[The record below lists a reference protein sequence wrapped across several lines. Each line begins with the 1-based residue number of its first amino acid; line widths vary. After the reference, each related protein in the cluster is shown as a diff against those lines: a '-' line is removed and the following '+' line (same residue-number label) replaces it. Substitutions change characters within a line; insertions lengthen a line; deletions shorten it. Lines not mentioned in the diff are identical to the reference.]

1 MDLIV
6 PHFLK
11 AIFLTPLTPLL
22 TKLQLLIFS
31 SYIFCFIKPPAR
43 ESRRLFFIKIKTIF
57 YQSGYLT
64 IKKYDEFGYTL
75 GFPNEEVKQAL
86 YDQVLPSLAL
96 RSESDL
102 QSLQANLY
110 AQLGTGETD
119 EAMKTLK
126 ALIADVPYSNKKL
139 ASMDMEER
147 YRLIISTILNAIGLK
162 VEVEKMIST
171 GRIDMTVQTSRY
183 IYVIEL
189 KLRNNGG
196 KSAATHQIFDRQY
209 LEPFLADSRQ
219 VIGLGLELDDK
230 GKGLIDWQEVQQ

>member
-11 AIFLTPLTPLL
+11 AIVLTPLTPLTPL
-22 TKLQLLIFS
+22 HTKLQLLIFS
-31 SYIFCFIKPPAR
+31 SYIFSFIKPPAR

-110 AQLGTGETD
+110 AQ
-119 EAMKTLK
+119 
-126 ALIADVPYSNKKL
+126 VPS
-139 ASMDMEER
+139 SM
-147 YRLIISTILNAIGLK
+147 
-162 VEVEKMIST
+162 
-171 GRIDMTVQTSRY
+171 
-183 IYVIEL
+183 
-189 KLRNNGG
+189 
-196 KSAATHQIFDRQY
+196 
-209 LEPFLADSRQ
+209 P
-219 VIGLGLELDDK
+219 LD
-230 GKGLIDWQEVQQ
+230 

>member
-11 AIFLTPLTPLL
+11 AIVLTPFTPLH

-31 SYIFCFIKPPAR
+31 SYIFSFIKPPAR
-43 ESRRLFFIKIKTIF
+43 ESRRLFFIKIKPIL

-110 AQLGTGETD
+110 AQL
-119 EAMKTLK
+119 
-126 ALIADVPYSNKKL
+126 PS
-139 ASMDMEER
+139 SM
-147 YRLIISTILNAIGLK
+147 
-162 VEVEKMIST
+162 
-171 GRIDMTVQTSRY
+171 
-183 IYVIEL
+183 
-189 KLRNNGG
+189 
-196 KSAATHQIFDRQY
+196 
-209 LEPFLADSRQ
+209 P
-219 VIGLGLELDDK
+219 LD
-230 GKGLIDWQEVQQ
+230 